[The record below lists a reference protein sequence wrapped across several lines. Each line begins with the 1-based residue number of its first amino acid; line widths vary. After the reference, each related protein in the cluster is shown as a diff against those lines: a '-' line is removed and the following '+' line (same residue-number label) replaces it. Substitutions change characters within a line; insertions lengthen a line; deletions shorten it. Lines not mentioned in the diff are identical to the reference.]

1 MADMILE
8 FRVMPEDGETEYS
21 VLEGKVKEI
30 LENYHESLKVKS
42 IGSENVGF
50 GLQAVHVELQ
60 IDETCGSE
68 ELENKLAD
76 IEEAGE
82 VNLLKMD
89 RL

>member
-1 MADMILE
+1 MILE

-21 VLEGKVKEI
+21 VLEGKVNEV
-30 LENYHESLKVKS
+30 LANYHESLKVRS
-42 IGSENVGF
+42 VESENVGF
-50 GLQAVHVELQ
+50 GLQAVHVDIQ
-60 IDETCGSE
+60 IDENCGSE